1 MRPGSSRPKRAKL
14 LGRLGVEPLTD
25 AFDLDAF
32 HAACRRRNAP
42 IKQVLLAGDLVVGV
56 GNIYASEALFLA
68 GIRPTLS
75 AARISRRRAA
85 QLRAAIREVL
95 ARAVAQG
102 GSTLR
107 DFSNAHGEAGLFQ
120 LEAMVYDRAGQP
132 CRVCAAHRR
141 KASGR
146 VSAQRI
152 SAQTAR
158 NPEGF
163 ARAGCYIDRHCG
175 GTVGTSFNE
184 QFDQH
189 GTWRRE
195 FALRLKLLSEWLKDH
210 ELLDAAVEERLRR
223 LETQLRSDKVMV
235 AFVAE
240 FSRGKSE
247 LINAIF
253 FAGYE
258 RRIMPASA
266 GRTTMCP
273 TELGYDADVPPC
285 LRLLP
290 IETRLQP
297 QPLMEWRMVP
307 EKWTRV
313 DLDVNDP
320 AQLAKAFEKV
330 AEVVRV
336 TQDEARALGF
346 WHDESPEDNPM
357 MDANGRVEVPQWR
370 HALINIAH
378 PLLKQGL
385 VILDTPGLNAIGAEP
400 ELTVNLIPQAH
411 AVVFILAADT
421 GVTKSDLAIWR
432 EHLITEEDNLE
443 SRLVVLNKIDT
454 MWDALSTPAQVQA
467 QIERQRATTAEILGL
482 AQEQVIPVSAQKG
495 LVAKVTN
502 DAASAA
508 RTASCRCWSGALAQG
523 VMGQRQKILRAAVAG
538 GISELRSEV
547 ERVIQIRRRDL
558 TEQMIELKGLHGKNT
573 SVIKHMRSRIE
584 QEQARVRRER
594 RQDPRRA
601 FGAPEAAARRVQPA
615 GNRDAEDR
623 DGRADRSAA
632 AARHQAGR
640 QEGLWRHLRAAARAP
655 ARGQSLS
662 GEIQSML
669 TGTFRQLN
677 AEYGFSLQAPREP
690 DLARYERDLDLV
702 ERSHLQYLGVGNAFR
717 LAQPEFAD
725 RLVRALATRLRVVY
739 ESALGEVELW
749 SKSAAAQLDAQ
760 LRERRRN
767 FGRRL
772 EAIERIQQAARRLD
786 ERIAEIAA
794 RRRPSTTA
802 NAKLAELTAT

>member
-1 MRPGSSRPKRAKL
+1 M
-14 LGRLGVEPLTD
+14 
-25 AFDLDAF
+25 
-32 HAACRRRNAP
+32 
-42 IKQVLLAGDLVVGV
+42 
-56 GNIYASEALFLA
+56 
-68 GIRPTLS
+68 
-75 AARISRRRAA
+75 
-85 QLRAAIREVL
+85 
-95 ARAVAQG
+95 
-102 GSTLR
+102 
-107 DFSNAHGEAGLFQ
+107 
-120 LEAMVYDRAGQP
+120 
-132 CRVCAAHRR
+132 
-141 KASGR
+141 
-146 VSAQRI
+146 
-152 SAQTAR
+152 
-158 NPEGF
+158 
-163 ARAGCYIDRHCG
+163 
-175 GTVGTSFNE
+175 GTSFNE

-210 ELLDAAVEERLRR
+210 DLLDSAVEERLRR
-223 LETQLRSDKVMV
+223 LETQMRSDKVMV

-253 FAGYE
+253 FAGYK

-273 TELGYDADVPPC
+273 TELGYDAGVPPC

-290 IETRLQP
+290 IETRLEP
-297 QPLMEWRMVP
+297 QPLMEWRMAT

-330 AEVVRV
+330 AEVRHV
-336 TQDEARALGF
+336 TKDEAKALGF
-346 WHDESPEDNPM
+346 WHDDTPEDNPM
-357 MDANGRVEVPQWR
+357 VNAQGKVEVPKWR

-421 GVTKSDLAIWR
+421 GVTKSDLSIWR
-432 EHLITEEDNLE
+432 EHLITESDNIG

-454 MWDALSTPAQVQA
+454 MWDSLSTPVQVQA
-467 QIERQRATTAEILGL
+467 QIDRQRATSAEILGL
-482 AQEQVIPVSAQKG
+482 PAEQVIPVSAQKG

-502 DAASAA
+502 DAALLQ
-508 RTASCRCWSGALAQG
+508 ASQLPALERALSQG
-523 VMGQRQKILRAAVAG
+523 VMGQRQKILRTAVAG
-538 GISELRSEV
+538 GIGELRV
-547 ERVIQIRRRDL
+547 EAGRAIHIRRRDL
-558 TEQMIELKGLHGKNT
+558 AEQMLELKGLRGKNT
-573 SVIKHMRSRIE
+573 SVIKHMRLRIE
-584 QEQARVRRER
+584 QEQVDFDVSGARIHAVRSVHLKLLREVFTLLGTSTLKAEMAELTAAL
-594 RQDPRRA
+594 RQPGIKLGVRKA
-601 FGAPEAAARRVQPA
+601 YASTF
-615 GNRDAEDR
+615 DR
-623 DGRADRSAA
+623 LRTGLRTAQTKSAD
-632 AARHQAGR
+632 
-640 QEGLWRHLRAAARAP
+640 
-655 ARGQSLS
+655 
-662 GEIQSML
+662 IQSML

-702 ERSHLQYLGVGNAFR
+702 ERSHNQYLGMGNAFR

-725 RLVRALATRLRVVY
+725 RLVRALATRLRVVF

-749 SKSAAAQLDAQ
+749 NKSAAAQLDAQ

-772 EAIERIQQAARRLD
+772 EAIERIQQAASGLND
-786 ERIAEIAA
+786 RIAEIETHEGAIDELD
-794 RRRPSTTA
+794 
-802 NAKLAELTAT
+802 AKLTELTDHLVNIPVTGHAPAEPLLHAA